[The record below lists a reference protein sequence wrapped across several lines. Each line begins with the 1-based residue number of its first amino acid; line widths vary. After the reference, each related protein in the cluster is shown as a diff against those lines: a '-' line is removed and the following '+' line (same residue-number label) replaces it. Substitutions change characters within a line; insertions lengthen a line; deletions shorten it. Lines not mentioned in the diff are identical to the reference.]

1 MAGPRTSEIENGN
14 SVSFSSKEGL
24 AKDQGQ
30 TSSSESVVAKEGSVQ
45 VEENIQ
51 QMLVESQEVV
61 ASVLKVQGSEPVPEV
76 VTESGIPVTRLVAK
90 VDDSQSEVKQTVQSG
105 GDQGIAT
112 ETATEMAAENENMD
126 VKIEEN
132 VQEPFVSSPVPM
144 VEEPTTDTPAE
155 MTSKP
160 VECEGTD
167 TGLAIESSMGNEN
180 VETHQEKAK
189 CEVTD
194 DNSTKVTEQGEKGE
208 DNSSDSKEC
217 ISMMET
223 DEIGT
228 KEGSMA
234 QEVTPGTLGSHN
246 PGASANDYNNKDSIV
261 ELASVSMET
270 DHVTNKEDALSLQVA
285 QGMFGVQ
292 ACGAIDNN
300 RGGKDTV
307 VDLNQLDAVGDPTG
321 LQSSEKAMT
330 YPSVAMDMEIDNQG
344 ETSEPNPAST
354 SSVQPQD
361 NHPLSDISFNT
372 ESLNSTDTAN
382 MKRGVIP
389 TAPTEKNVDHDGE
402 PPVQ

>member
-14 SVSFSSKEGL
+14 SVSLSSKEGL

-45 VEENIQ
+45 VKENIQ

-61 ASVLKVQGSEPVPEV
+61 ASVPKVQGGEPVPEV
-76 VTESGIPVTRLVAK
+76 VTESGIPVTRPVAQI
-90 VDDSQSEVKQTVQSG
+90 DDSQSEVKQTVQSG
-105 GDQGIAT
+105 GGQSIAT
-112 ETATEMAAENENMD
+112 EAATEMAAENENMD

-132 VQEPFVSSPVPM
+132 VQEPFVGSPVPM
-144 VEEPTTDTPAE
+144 VEEPTTDTSAE

-160 VECEGTD
+160 VVCEGAD
-167 TGLAIESSMGNEN
+167 TGLAIESSMGIEN
-180 VETHQEKAK
+180 VETHQDKAK
-189 CEVTD
+189 CDVTD

-208 DNSSDSKEC
+208 DHSNDSKEC

-223 DEIGT
+223 DQIGT
-228 KEGSMA
+228 KEGYMT
-234 QEVTPGTLGSHN
+234 QEVTPGTLGSHT
-246 PGASANDYNNKDSIV
+246 PGDSTNDYNNKEPIV
-261 ELASVSMET
+261 DLASVSMET
-270 DHVTNKEDALSLQVA
+270 DHVTNKEDSLSLQVA

-292 ACGAIDNN
+292 ASGAIDNK

-307 VDLNQLDAVGDPTG
+307 VDSSQLDAVGDPTG
-321 LQSSEKAMT
+321 FQSSEKAMT
-330 YPSVAMDMEIDNQG
+330 YPSVVVDMEIDNQG

-354 SSVQPQD
+354 SSLQPHD
-361 NHPLSDISFNT
+361 SYPLSDISLNT

-382 MKRGVIP
+382 MKRDVIP